1 MPTKMVT
8 VRSLSTAVDAANS
21 GRHPLN
27 RPTNECSNFDWSLHV
42 SVTGLRLLGIPL
54 DSSGIQSPLFR
65 YWSIIIGWIVLIG
78 NLGGNLAI
86 ITDLVGRQLVS
97 KSTTT
102 TDWNLLI
109 NQLNFAFFFVTNHA
123 GFFFCTASN
132 WREMRRILGR
142 IENLCLFNAEDHR
155 KFRRIF
161 TIGNFAVLVMVYS
174 IF

>member
-1 MPTKMVT
+1 MVHYWHT
-8 VRSLSTAVDAANS
+8 
-21 GRHPLN
+21 
-27 RPTNECSNFDWSLHV
+27 
-42 SVTGLRLLGIPL
+42 
-54 DSSGIQSPLFR
+54 
-65 YWSIIIGWIVLIG
+65 YWSIIIGWIVFIG

-86 ITDLVGRQLVS
+86 IVDLVGRQLVS

-142 IENLCLFNAEDHR
+142 IENLCLFNSENHR

-161 TIGNFAVLVMVYS
+161 TIGNIAVLVMV
-174 IF
+174 FT